1 MTLECGVGKAG
12 MEQKL
17 VGTALLAGVAAFLLD
32 PGSAEWVRGQLV
44 PLVAALPQLPTGALP
59 QLPTAAGILCLVAI
73 PILWLRP
80 R

>member
-1 MTLECGVGKAG
+1 

-17 VGTALLAGVAAFLLD
+17 VGTALLAGLAAFLLD
-32 PGSAEWVRGQLV
+32 PGSASLVRGQLA
-44 PLVAALPQLPTGALP
+44 PMLNTLATTAA
-59 QLPTAAGILCLVAI
+59 AAGILCLVAI